1 MSEPMAPALKRER
14 RTLDSAVL
22 TSGAEQVIDFV
33 LPLFAGAVLGLSAWE
48 TGLLIAASQLVAF
61 VIRPLAGVAVDRA
74 DRSIIASLGAVVY
87 AVGCGLYALSAGF
100 SLALIAAIVTG
111 VAGSFLWVAIRS
123 IIGER
128 LHEDSSVFAKLVA
141 AEETGGWLVLVPAII
156 LLSLAGYQWVFAGLG
171 VCCLFAAWELLRT
184 RHRTSSSGDASIAG
198 DELSSVSLRGLGA
211 SLRPMLLAVVVTMTA
226 EAAISLL
233 LILHL
238 QRDFDLG
245 VVEVAYVFLP
255 GAIAMSILP
264 PHLHRLVVRFGR
276 RRMLM
281 LGSITSALFALGLA
295 LAPTPGWIAALWVL
309 SAVAWSLVI
318 PVQQSVIAEAAGS
331 THLGRGL
338 SLYEAAALA
347 GAFIGSLAA
356 GFLYDAGSWLIA
368 CIACAIVIAS
378 GAALIPAA
386 VNRLG
391 VIIHPAP
398 VPATPRTEPEQQ
410 MLPTPLR
417 AESESVDGDTKPHR
431 SESRPK
437 KSRQKLLTDFAAHSG
452 LLTAVILIFWAV
464 VPGFDFAALLGFG
477 QETPSVFGTVRG
489 LLSGNLDI
497 TALAMTGLR
506 IWVVVYVIDVIW
518 TAWKVLARREADHQR
533 AGR

>member
-1 MSEPMAPALKRER
+1 MSEPMTPALKRER

-33 LPLFAGAVLGLSAWE
+33 LPLFAGEVLGLSAGE

-61 VIRPLAGVAVDRA
+61 VIRPLAGAAVDRA
-74 DRSIIASLGAVVY
+74 DRSIIAALGAVVF
-87 AVGCGLYALSAGF
+87 AVGCGLYALSTGF
-100 SLALIAAIVTG
+100 SLALIAAVVTG

-141 AEETGGWLVLVPAII
+141 AEETGGWLIFVPAII
-156 LLSLAGYQWVFAGLG
+156 LVSFAGYQWVFAGLG
-171 VCCLFAAWELLRT
+171 VCYLVAAWELLRT
-184 RHRTSSSGDASIAG
+184 RHRRSSFGDASIAG
-198 DELSSVSLRGLGA
+198 TELSSVSLRGLGA

-226 EAAISLL
+226 EAAIGLL

-238 QRDFDLG
+238 QRGFDLG
-245 VVEVAYVFLP
+245 VVEIAYVFLP

-264 PHLHRLVVRFGR
+264 PYLHRLVVRFGR
-276 RRMLM
+276 RRMLT
-281 LGSITSALFALGLA
+281 LGSIASALFALGLA
-295 LAPTPGWIAALWVL
+295 FAPTPGWIAALWAL

-356 GFLYDAGSWLIA
+356 GLLYDAGSWLIA
-368 CIACAIVIAS
+368 CIVCAIVIAS

-386 VNRLG
+386 VKRLG
-391 VIIHPAP
+391 VTNHPAP
-398 VPATPRTEPEQQ
+398 APATTRTEPEPQ
-410 MLPTPLR
+410 PTPHKPD
-417 AESESVDGDTKPHR
+417 AEVVEGDGEPHSSESKP
-431 SESRPK
+431 E
-437 KSRQKLLTDFAAHSG
+437 KSRRKLLTDFAAHSG
-452 LLTAVILIFWAV
+452 LLATAILIAWAI
-464 VPGFDFAALLGFG
+464 VPGFTIASILGIG
-477 QETPSVFGTVRG
+477 HETPNVFGEVRQIF
-489 LLSGNLDI
+489 SGNLDI
-497 TALAMTGLR
+497 AALAMAGLR
-506 IWVVVYVIDVIW
+506 IWVIVYIIDLIW
-518 TAWKVLARREADHQR
+518 TAWKVLERREAE
-533 AGR
+533 